1 MKERRNMLTSL
12 NAGDLGLDPE
22 ILPYTNKQ
30 RKRSTVH
37 SLSFAL
43 EKKNGKRT
51 AKRAYLP

>member
-1 MKERRNMLTSL
+1 MLTSL

-43 EKKNGKRT
+43 QQKNGERT
-51 AKRAYLP
+51 AKHGYLP